1 MRTTLLIAGDS
12 LRALL
17 HQRLLVVLVLGTLGL
32 ASAAS
37 VGMSYFTN
45 KVVQASK
52 SASEANEG
60 ELDEAQ
66 LEQMRQGL
74 EMSGTMVLGGFCW
87 FTALAG
93 SLVTLFICCTA
104 VAGDLRRGTIR
115 TILSRPVS
123 RGHFLLGRFCGAAVV
138 MLAFSLLS
146 AASFVI
152 YSYGHGLDLKLALA
166 YAPWL
171 MLCQN
176 LMMGAAALLLSLLVH
191 PAIAGVVALFASA
204 SYFSAPNPLY
214 YILPSYDRFS
224 LFHLFLQR
232 RMISLEEIFVLTLYA
247 LDVTAIF
254 LLLAWWRFRS
264 RDLL

>member
-37 VGMSYFTN
+37 VATNYFTN

-52 SASEANEG
+52 SASEASEG

-66 LEQMRQGL
+66 LEQVRQGL
-74 EMSGTMVLGGFCW
+74 EMSGTLVLSGFCW

-115 TILSRPVS
+115 MILARPVS
-123 RGHFLLGRFCGAAVV
+123 RAQFLLGRFCGAAAV
-138 MLAFSLLS
+138 MLAFSALS
-146 AASFVI
+146 AAAFVI

-176 LMMGAAALLLSLLVH
+176 LMIGSAALLLSLLVH

-204 SYFSAPNPLY
+204 SFFSPPNPLY
-214 YILPSYDRFS
+214 YILPSYDRFN
-224 LFHLFLQR
+224 LFFLFLQG

-254 LLLAWWRFRS
+254 VLLALWRFRS

>member
-1 MRTTLLIAGDS
+1 MRPTLLIAGDS
-12 LRALL
+12 LRNLL
-17 HQRLLVVLVLGTLGL
+17 HQRLLVALVLGTLAL

-37 VGMSYFTN
+37 VAMNYLTET
-45 KVVQASK
+45 VVQASE

-66 LEQMRQGL
+66 LEQMRQSM
-74 EMSGTMVLGGFCW
+74 ESTGTMVLGGFCW

-93 SLVTLFICCTA
+93 SLVTVFICCTA
-104 VAGDLRRGTIR
+104 VAGDIRRGTIR
-115 TILSRPVS
+115 MILSRPVS
-123 RGHFLLGRFCGAAVV
+123 RGHFLLGRFCGAVAV
-138 MLAFSLLS
+138 MLAFSVLS

-176 LMMGAAALLLSLLVH
+176 LMMGAGALLLSLLVH
-191 PAIAGVVALFASA
+191 PAIAGVVAFFASA

-214 YILPSYDRFS
+214 YILPSYDRFN
-224 LFHLFLQR
+224 LFYLFLQR
-232 RMISLEEIFVLTLYA
+232 RMISLEEVFVLTLYA
-247 LDVTAIF
+247 LDVTAIL